1 MVASVLTSSN
11 DLVFNCIVD
20 NGKSDQKAICESF
33 DVSEQQLLLESNGRS
48 SIRGGNVKTA
58 FFLPD
63 GDYWQIFNGSQSIT
77 SQGGLKRATIGV
89 DKTHAIREAEN
100 EHEQLK
106 KEADQKSRQLTD
118 IKMERHEHKVRWN
131 DLRKKEKLARDQI
144 NRLTDEI
151 ERIREDAEAAENVS
165 FDTSELEDEVNKAQS
180 EYEKVKGEEEDLV
193 KAVNELIPGIQA
205 IQAQIDEV
213 ANRNIKVANDL
224 EDVEKKL
231 NEVLQR
237 KGKQARKI
245 ENKRKKMAEAEQ
257 ARATQELETKGKEKK
272 MLHTLRKAR
281 IMTLRSQKSEEN
293 RKLKKEDQLELVDEA
308 DCAEEELNDIE
319 PTIVEKEP
327 EHFEKKIIVLQGRI
341 EAERKKRQMKETDP
355 EVALEKY
362 VRAKELLDSKMF
374 QIEKIEENK
383 ESLMEDVR
391 NRKAKWKRFR
401 GKLHLIGF
409 TFFVKCVQCGI
420 STYSIFPS
428 CSAHIVDSANATFD
442 EVLNRKGSSG
452 EIKFDHKAK
461 TLNLLVQKD
470 NNNEHS
476 QTADVK
482 SLSGGE
488 RSYTTLALL
497 LALGESLETP
507 FRVMDEFD
515 VFLDPI
521 ARKIAL
527 TTMIEVAQSFEHRQ
541 FIFIT
546 PQDLSNI
553 KTSPTLVIRQ
563 MVPPQRRA
571 IVGGAVQQTL

>member
-20 NGKSDQKAICESF
+20 NGKSDQKAISESF

-77 SQGGLKRATIGV
+77 SQGGVKRATIGV
-89 DKTHAIREAEN
+89 DKTHAIKAAEN

-180 EYEKVKGEEEDLV
+180 EYEKMKGEEEDLV
-193 KAVNELIPGIQA
+193 KVVNDLIPGIQA

-213 ANRNIKVANDL
+213 ANRNIKVADDL
-224 EDVEKKL
+224 EEVEKKL
-231 NEVLQR
+231 NKVLQD
-237 KGKQARKI
+237 KGERARKI
-245 ENKRKKMAEAEQ
+245 ENKKKKMAEAEQ

-293 RKLKKEDQLELVDEA
+293 RKLKKEDQVELVDEA

-383 ESLMEDVR
+383 EGLMEDVR
-391 NRKAKWKRFR
+391 QRKKLWKRFR
-401 GKLHLIGF
+401 GKLHYLF
-409 TFFVKCVQCGI
+409 
-420 STYSIFPS
+420 
-428 CSAHIVDSANATFD
+428 
-442 EVLNRKGSSG
+442 
-452 EIKFDHKAK
+452 
-461 TLNLLVQKD
+461 
-470 NNNEHS
+470 
-476 QTADVK
+476 
-482 SLSGGE
+482 
-488 RSYTTLALL
+488 LL
-497 LALGESLETP
+497 L
-507 FRVMDEFD
+507 
-515 VFLDPI
+515 
-521 ARKIAL
+521 
-527 TTMIEVAQSFEHRQ
+527 
-541 FIFIT
+541 
-546 PQDLSNI
+546 LS
-553 KTSPTLVIRQ
+553 
-563 MVPPQRRA
+563 
-571 IVGGAVQQTL
+571 